1 MKFIVYF
8 LVYFIFFGFYISN
21 LHIGDFETKYLFTS
35 FAISKVESISTL
47 LFGNNDFAF
56 RFPSLF
62 LSFLSL
68 VLYYKISQKFLKP
81 KDIFLSLVIFS
92 LIPGF
97 IIASILVN
105 KSIYLIFMV
114 LLFLYL
120 FLYYRFLSY
129 IILAIYSV
137 VDYSFIYL
145 YLGLIFY
152 SIYKK
157 DTRFLI
163 FSLLLFMINA
173 NYFNF
178 EINGKPKGYFID
190 VFIVYFSIF
199 SPFVFIYL
207 IYALIKKIKTP
218 NIIWFISSS
227 ALFLSLLLSFR
238 QRIKIDD
245 FAPFIIPSVIFMVA
259 IFLNDYRVRLSI
271 FRKPYKI
278 LFSFLFF
285 SLIIFDILV
294 LSSKYFIDKKIVN
307 QFKYSYE
314 IARYLKSENIDN
326 ISCNNQNLCKKLYF
340 YGLQK
345 GQEYLLYYD
354 ENDKKV
360 SISHNHQKILTF
372 YVSKINKK

>member
-1 MKFIVYF
+1 MKLVLYFFIYF
-8 LVYFIFFGFYISN
+8 LFFGFYISN

-35 FAISKVESISTL
+35 FAISKVESFSTM

-68 VLYYKISQKFLKP
+68 ILYYKISDKFLKP
-81 KDIFLSLVIFS
+81 KDLFLSVVIFS

-129 IILAIYSV
+129 IVLIIYSLI
-137 VDYSFIYL
+137 DYSFIYL

-152 SIYKK
+152 SVYKK
-157 DTRFLI
+157 DSKFLI
-163 FSLLLFMINA
+163 LNLILFMVNA

-178 EINGKPKGYFID
+178 KIGGHPRGYFID
-190 VFIVYFSIF
+190 LFIVYFSIF
-199 SPFVFIYL
+199 SPFVFIYF
-207 IYALIKKIKTP
+207 IYSLMKKIKTP
-218 NIIWFISSS
+218 NIIWFISVSS
-227 ALFLSLLLSFR
+227 LFLSLLLSFR

-245 FAPFIIPSVIFMVA
+245 FAPFIIPSIVFMIAV
-259 IFLNDYRVRLSI
+259 FLNDYRIRLKI
-271 FRKPYKI
+271 FRKPYKV
-278 LFSFLFF
+278 LFSFLFL
-285 SLIIFDILV
+285 SLITFDILI
-294 LSSKYFIDKKIVN
+294 LSSKYFLNKKIVN

-314 IARYLKSENIDN
+314 IATYLKFKNIDEIMCDN
-326 ISCNNQNLCKKLYF
+326 YKLCKKLYF
-340 YGLQK
+340 YGLKK
-345 GQEYLLYYD
+345 GNNYYLFFD
-354 ENDKKV
+354 KKAKKV
-360 SISHNHQKILTF
+360 SISHNHQKILSF

>member
-1 MKFIVYF
+1 MKFIIYF

-21 LHIGDFETKYLFTS
+21 LHIGDFETKYLFSS
-35 FAISKVESISTL
+35 FAISKVENFSTL

-68 VLYYKISQKFLKP
+68 ILYYKISKKFLKP

-129 IILAIYSV
+129 IVLAIYSII
-137 VDYSFIYL
+137 DYSFIYL

-157 DTRFLI
+157 DSKFLI
-163 FSLLLFMINA
+163 LNLILFMINA

-178 EINGKPKGYFID
+178 KIGGHPRGYLID
-190 VFIVYFSIF
+190 LFVVYFSIF

-207 IYALIKKIKTP
+207 VYALFKKIKTP
-218 NIIWFISSS
+218 NIIWFISVFS
-227 ALFLSLLLSFR
+227 LFLSFLLSFR

-245 FAPFIIPSVIFMVA
+245 FAPFILPSVIFMIAV
-259 IFLNDYRVRLSI
+259 FLNDYRVRLKI

-278 LFSFLFF
+278 LFVFLFS
-285 SLIIFDILV
+285 SLIVFDVLILA
-294 LSSKYFIDKKIVN
+294 SKSFINKKIVN
-307 QFKYSYE
+307 QFKYSYN
-314 IARYLKSENIDN
+314 IARYLKSKNIDK
-326 ISCNNQNLCKKLYF
+326 ISCNNQKLCKKLYF

-345 GQEYLLYYD
+345 GNKYRLFYD
-354 ENDKKV
+354 KNDKKV
-360 SISHNHQKILTF
+360 SISHNNQKILTF